1 MKRIKYLL
9 LGAILPLLF
18 IGCGFENEPISILGD
33 LQFASYGV
41 NRLRTISVY
50 PEDETEIKITRSQGL
65 SKDVEFEVVIDKSL
79 IDKYN
84 EENEADMLEVPSE
97 FYTLSDSKVLFE
109 KNTKELTIKV
119 NFKPADLIKKEG
131 RERAG
136 KMMIP
141 IKLVPLSDG
150 MGPVENNLTYL
161 IQLVIENPQI
171 NVVVTAYEHALTFI
185 SKIENVRTIEVE
197 ATSNFKT
204 VDLSKLQLEYK
215 QEDVDA
221 YNTKNGTEYKL
232 LPESSIKHIAPTFD
246 GTNKIAY
253 DIDLSCGNLPVED
266 IYLLPIS
273 MKSRDT
279 EYVIN
284 QDNPVYVVVTVA
296 ELVQSITDPVKDL
309 WTNKSSKVE
318 IPIKTNINGA
328 ISEEQVIKFSYDKAK
343 IDEYNKEYGTQYKAL
358 DDKLIVSIP
367 EAEIEIGKMSV
378 ESILTLDLTNLAYEA
393 YYKAAEGSNPA
404 IGTPPTEYLIP
415 LVLDKSV
422 LLEGTKVVDEVV
434 YIKLRKTIY
443 GLYDISGD
451 TNWMKEEVKYT
462 KSDKKPEEF
471 PFMNTYY
478 SWDHGYQWKI
488 VWDANYNNENNKK
501 KIEIFST
508 VTSGYTLEQQIAQT
522 YDNESYFDM
531 TTGEIFLVF
540 KYYYNEDDKKKDNP
554 QKINAKLVSL
564 RKP

>member
-18 IGCGFENEPISILGD
+18 IGCGFENEPITILGD
-33 LQFASYGV
+33 LQFASHGV
-41 NRLRTISVY
+41 NRLRTVSVY
-50 PEDETEIKITRSQGL
+50 LEDETEIKITRNQGL
-65 SKDVEFEVVIDKSL
+65 SKDIDFEVVVDKSL

-84 EENEADMLEVPSE
+84 EENEAQMLEVPAE
-97 FYTLSDSKVLFE
+97 FYTLSDTKVLFA

-119 NFKPADLIKKEG
+119 NFKPADLIKEEG
-131 RERAG
+131 RERAD

-150 MGPVENNLTYL
+150 MGTVENNLTYL
-161 IQLVIENPQI
+161 IQLVIDNPQ
-171 NVVVTAYEHALTFI
+171 VSVLVPAYEHALTFI
-185 SKIENVRTIEVE
+185 SKIENVRTVEVE

-221 YNTKNGTEYKL
+221 YNTTNGTKYKL
-232 LPESSIKHIAPTFD
+232 LPESCVKRVAPTFD
-246 GTNKIAY
+246 GTNKVAY
-253 DIDLSCGNLPVED
+253 DIDLSCGSLPVED
-266 IYLLPIS
+266 VYLLPIS
-273 MKSRDT
+273 MKSKDG
-279 EYVIN
+279 EYIIN

-296 ELVQSITDPVKDL
+296 ELVQSISDPVREL
-309 WTNKSSKVE
+309 WTNKSSMLE

-328 ISEEQVIKFSYDKAK
+328 ISEKQLIKFSYDKAK
-343 IDEYNKEYGTQYKAL
+343 IDEYNEKHGTQYKAL
-358 DDKLIVSIP
+358 DDKLIVAPTETI
-367 EAEIEIGKMSV
+367 IEIGKMSV

-393 YYKAAEGSNPA
+393 YYKAAEGSNAA
-404 IGTPPTEYLIP
+404 IGTPPTEYLVP

-422 LLEGTKVVDEVV
+422 LLEGTKVVDDIV
-434 YIKLRKTIY
+434 YIKLRKTVY
-443 GLYDISGD
+443 GVYNISGNN
-451 TNWMKEEVKYT
+451 NWMKEEVKYT
-462 KSDKKPEEF
+462 KSDKKPEEY